1 LRNDEPL
8 GWATDILVSLDGL
21 APGLI
26 RRVMVSAPMVRQ
38 AIFLT
43 LAQWDSLPSG
53 PDAPSRELAASTAEV
68 LRSGW
73 AKEIIAAQFGF
84 IPDGLVATLERIG
97 PAPLNMPQSY
107 SRLWAIF
114 TDADQRKAG
123 ALREMG
129 EITARTIRVLD
140 ALDPGLVHAE
150 TLKRLESVPQAIDL
164 SRAIRFVKAV
174 CSTATDEAI
183 SEAIKQMRSADGLA
197 RLLDRFM
204 RRADRFPP
212 QPVEGDH
219 ELRPLTTAQAMIAAG
234 RDYRNCLA
242 SMIGEALVGRVAFAE
257 FTGASAKVICEFRPL
272 SGGAGWLLVDV
283 HAERNGLAP
292 RELRQAAEEKC
303 TALGIPHISA
313 PDAGDWRSVRRMV
326 RRADPF
332 AFAA

>member
-1 LRNDEPL
+1 M
-8 GWATDILVSLDGL
+8 TDSHSNRG
-21 APGLI
+21 I
-26 RRVMVSAPMVRQ
+26 RKGAGH
-38 AIFLT
+38 
-43 LAQWDSLPSG
+43 LPSG
-53 PDAPSRELAASTAEV
+53 SDAPSRELAASTAEV

-84 IPDGLVATLERIG
+84 VPDGLMATLERIG
-97 PAPLNMPQSY
+97 PAPLNTPQSY

-114 TDADQRKAG
+114 TDADRRKAG
-123 ALREMG
+123 ALREVG

-140 ALDPGLVHAE
+140 ALDPDLVHPE

-164 SRAIRFVKAV
+164 NRAIRFVKAV
-174 CSTATDEAI
+174 CSTASDEAV
-183 SEAIKQMRSADGLA
+183 SDAIKQMRSADGLA
-197 RLLDRFM
+197 RLLDRFV

-242 SMIGEALVGRVAFAE
+242 SMVGEALVGRVAFAE

-292 RELRQAAEEKC
+292 RELRAAAEEKC
-303 TALGIPHISA
+303 ASIGIPHIAA
-313 PDAGDWRSVRRMV
+313 PDAGDWRSVRRIL
-326 RRADPF
+326 RRAEPLTLI
-332 AFAA
+332 